1 MKKTSFL
8 ILLSLSVS
16 FFCSGKKSAV
26 DYVNPMIGT
35 ALKGEGG
42 TSPFVGTPFAM
53 TEFMPQTRENKMG
66 TMAYVYDDK
75 SIMGFLASHQPTV
88 WMGDYGYVSLMPQIG
103 EKIKVLPEDR
113 QIIFDHKQEK
123 ATPYYY
129 SVNLPSENKKNIK
142 AEISAASRC
151 ALFRFTFPKSNN
163 ARLIIQGI
171 NLNPKLNDWC
181 NDYGPRL
188 QKIRMD
194 QNRP

>member
-1 MKKTSFL
+1 
-8 ILLSLSVS
+8 
-16 FFCSGKKSAV
+16 
-26 DYVNPMIGT
+26 
-35 ALKGEGG
+35 
-42 TSPFVGTPFAM
+42 
-53 TEFMPQTRENKMG
+53 
-66 TMAYVYDDK
+66 
-75 SIMGFLASHQPTV
+75 
-88 WMGDYGYVSLMPQIG
+88 MPQIG

-188 QKIRMD
+188 QKIKGWIKIDPDKNEIVGYNPDRQAAQIGPELPNFKGYFIIRFNKKYKISEHGANLRFLKGK
-194 QNRP
+194 QNKPELEWVHT